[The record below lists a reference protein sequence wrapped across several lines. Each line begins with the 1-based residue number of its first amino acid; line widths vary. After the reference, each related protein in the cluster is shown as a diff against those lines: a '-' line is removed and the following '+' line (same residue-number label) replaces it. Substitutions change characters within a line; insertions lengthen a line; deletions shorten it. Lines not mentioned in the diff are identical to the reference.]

1 MILLQSTWLDIQ
13 CFNLVFRSTPYS
25 NNGILVYADDFR
37 ISNEVIL
44 IITLIVNTILYFSYV
59 IIILYY

>member
-25 NNGILVYADDFR
+25 ANGILVYADDFR
-37 ISNEVIL
+37 ISNEVGEMF
-44 IITLIVNTILYFSYV
+44 NYYEKYYDSFSSFS
-59 IIILYY
+59 